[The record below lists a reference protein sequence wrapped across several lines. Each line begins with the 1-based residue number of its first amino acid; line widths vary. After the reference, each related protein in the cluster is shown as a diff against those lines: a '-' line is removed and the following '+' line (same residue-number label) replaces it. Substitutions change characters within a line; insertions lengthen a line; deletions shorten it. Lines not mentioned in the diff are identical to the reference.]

1 MDETELSAHEVG
13 VADLL
18 VEALV
23 VELDDPVDSVAQH
36 GLQRNTHTLG
46 SHEYIQMKNHLLE
59 DKTPKI
65 SFLIGPAARVCRSLG
80 PCLA

>member
-1 MDETELSAHEVG
+1 MYESVLAAQEVR

-23 VELDDPVDSVAQH
+23 VELDDAVDSVAQH
-36 GLQRNTHTLG
+36 RLREKLGLKLD
-46 SHEYIQMKNHLLE
+46 SC
-59 DKTPKI
+59 
-65 SFLIGPAARVCRSLG
+65 FLHRIYEPVAPVSRSRG